1 MCLGWRISEWHGWM
15 PSYCISNL
23 PNDSVQRTFSPAR
36 PSTSL
41 PNNRFQLKNIVPLQI
56 EFKIY
61 GMIPDDKPS
70 ATWAIWSIMV
80 DHNYATVKPPM
91 WQEHYQI
98 CLPALSSFTLSSSA
112 VRARV
117 SCPTWYYMLSSELKW
132 SECNENHWLFIQFI
146 RQIDTNC
153 KFVRKTIGMLAPSHY
168 WRSWTG
174 RSNSSQDPEPSWVP
188 EKIWKECLTSPRLCG
203 SCFNMFLIPVPW
215 TSIFAKM
222 EIERCW
228 TAKASRSPKVM

>member
-1 MCLGWRISEWHGWM
+1 MCLGWRISAWHGWM

-61 GMIPDDKPS
+61 GMIRMTNRQQHGQYGLSWWITTMQPLNLGCGKSTIKS
-70 ATWAIWSIMV
+70 ACLLSPVSLWALRLC
-80 DHNYATVKPPM
+80 APGF
-91 WQEHYQI
+91 
-98 CLPALSSFTLSSSA
+98 PAQHDIT
-112 VRARV
+112 
-117 SCPTWYYMLSSELKW
+117 CWLSSELKW
-132 SECNENHWLFIQFI
+132 SKCNENHWLFIQI
-146 RQIDTNC
+146 MGQIDTNC
-153 KFVRKTIGMLAPSHY
+153 KFVRKTIGMLAPSHC

-188 EKIWKECLTSPRLCG
+188 EKIWKECLTPPRLCG
-203 SCFNMFLIPVPW
+203 SCFNMFLTPW

-222 EIERCW
+222 EIEKCW